1 MKFGC
6 CTGTKNYEVL
16 ASIGYDFIE
25 LSGHEIFSMEQKKWR
40 ELTQKIKDVGVP
52 CIGLNDYCRYQPAI
66 VGDKF
71 DPIAI
76 RDYAQ
81 RLLDR
86 GAELKIK
93 NVGIGAPTARKL
105 PSEYSRKL
113 AEEQCCKFLEITA
126 EEAAKRGIQVLFEAV
141 HSHLCDFANRT
152 EDAIRLIQK
161 VAVSNLFMV
170 LDFYHMEVM
179 GEDQLSIASYIPYI
193 RHVHFSHCATGY
205 ARRYLKA
212 TDTKHIAEILVA
224 LKSAGYD
231 ETASV
236 EADTENFPA
245 DAAQAIAVFHKAVG
259 Q

>member
-6 CTGTKNYEVL
+6 CTEAKNYETL

-25 LSGHEIFSMEQKKWR
+25 LSGHEIFSMEQKEWK
-40 ELTQKIKDVGVP
+40 ELLEKIRAVGVP
-52 CIGLNDYCRYQPAI
+52 CIGFNDYCRYTPAI
-66 VGDKF
+66 VGDGF
-71 DPIAI
+71 NPVAI
-76 RDYAQ
+76 RNYAQ

-86 GAELKIK
+86 GAQLQIQ

-113 AEEQCCKFLEITA
+113 AEEQCIRFLEITA

-141 HSHLCDFANRT
+141 HSHLCDFANHT
-152 EDAIRLIQK
+152 EDAVRLIQE
-161 VAVSNLFMV
+161 VAAPNLFMV

-179 GEDQLSIASYIPYI
+179 GENQLSIASYIPYI
-193 RHVHFSHCATGY
+193 RHVHFSHCAAGY
-205 ARRYLKA
+205 ARRYLNVQDA
-212 TDTKHIAEILVA
+212 KHIAEILSM

-231 ETASV
+231 KTASV

-245 DAAQAIAVFHKAVG
+245 DAAQTMEVFRKADG